1 MSAGI
6 EQLKRRTGEL
16 EEQRSTSSGVSWQ
29 GWAIWLSR
37 TPANE
42 QADEVRKMLKMGG
55 RFTDEE
61 IEQGIDYIL
70 QGVAGYHG
78 ID

>member
-1 MSAGI
+1 MRTLN
-6 EQLKRRTGEL
+6 ELTRRTGEL

-29 GWAIWLSR
+29 AWAIWLSR

-42 QADEVRKMLKMGG
+42 QSDEVRKMLKMGG
-55 RFTDEE
+55 RFTDAE
-61 IEQGIDYIL
+61 IEPGIDYIL
-70 QGVAGYHG
+70 AGVAGYHG